1 MIKPSAAV
9 VWQSDDYNDYY
20 YGVRSRA
27 VNANAYTADSDFN
40 YRLGIVAAYQKPG
53 SQWMFM
59 GGLRYEFFGDEITDS
74 TIVSEDEQLSAL
86 IGVAYT
92 FK

>member
-1 MIKPSAAV
+1 
-9 VWQSDDYNDYY
+9 
-20 YGVRSRA
+20 
-27 VNANAYTADSDFN
+27 
-40 YRLGIVAAYQKPG
+40 
-53 SQWMFM
+53 M

-86 IGVAYT
+86 IGVAYI